1 MRNFKSNTED
11 RFRGRFREN
20 QNSRRFN
27 NMYDVT
33 CNKCRNKCQVPFKPT
48 GSKPIYC
55 DSCFKKNNQLNQDRA
70 STSDSSSE
78 QFNQVNAKLDRILK
92 VLENLEVEDESEED
106 FEEESDDEDSNDK

>member
-11 RFRGRFREN
+11 RFREN

-55 DSCFKKNNQLNQDRA
+55 DSCFKKNNQLNEDK
-70 STSDSSSE
+70 SSGSSSE
-78 QFNQVNAKLDRILK
+78 QFNQINAKLDRILK
-92 VLENLEVEDESEED
+92 VLENLEVEDESEEEND
-106 FEEESDDEDSNDK
+106 EEDSNDK

>member
-1 MRNFKSNTED
+1 MGNFKSNTEN

-20 QNSRRFN
+20 QNSGRFN

-55 DSCFKKNNQLNQDRA
+55 DSCFKKNNQLNEDK
-70 STSDSSSE
+70 SSGSSSE
-78 QFNQVNAKLDRILK
+78 QFNQINAKLDRILK
-92 VLENLEVEDESEED
+92 VLENLEVEDESEEEND
-106 FEEESDDEDSNDK
+106 EEDSNDK

>member
-55 DSCFKKNNQLNQDRA
+55 DSCFKKNNQLNEDK
-70 STSDSSSE
+70 SSGSSSE
-78 QFNQVNAKLDRILK
+78 QFNQINAKLDRILK
-92 VLENLEVEDESEED
+92 VLENLEVEDESEEEND
-106 FEEESDDEDSNDK
+106 EEDSNDK

>member
-55 DSCFKKNNQLNQDRA
+55 DSCFKKNNQLNEDKA
-70 STSDSSSE
+70 SGSSSE
-78 QFNQVNAKLDRILK
+78 QFNQINAKLDRILK
-92 VLENLEVEDESEED
+92 VLENLEVEGESEED
-106 FEEESDDEDSNDK
+106 FEEENDEEYSNDK